1 VSSPIDRLPGEL
13 VGGHEAQAPVRAV
26 AFVVEQP
33 VVHCDE
39 DVVVVVEVPAVRE
52 LLPEAQ
58 VEALDNSVLL
68 GAASIDIDR
77 LDTLFGLW
85 FDARR
90 PLDNYWTRRGVNLQ
104 NLPNPAKAEAPFYWG
119 FASKVAERMGF
130 EVLSS

>member
-1 VSSPIDRLPGEL
+1 
-13 VGGHEAQAPVRAV
+13 
-26 AFVVEQP
+26 
-33 VVHCDE
+33 
-39 DVVVVVEVPAVRE
+39 VEVPAVRE

-90 PLDNYWTRRGVNLQ
+90 PLDNYWTRRGVIMQ

-130 EVLSS
+130 EGMLPVCMSLNSNDRETLRIVCGQVNCQLC